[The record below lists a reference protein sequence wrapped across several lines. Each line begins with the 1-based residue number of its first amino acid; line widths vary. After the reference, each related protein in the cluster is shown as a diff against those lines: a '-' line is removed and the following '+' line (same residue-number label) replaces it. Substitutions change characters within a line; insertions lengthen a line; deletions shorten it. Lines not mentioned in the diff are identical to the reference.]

1 MDASPRFLLCYD
13 RSQSLRYPDGSRSS
27 VTTLIGPF
35 SLRARPRLRLLRFCD
50 GVPRRRGPCGATWLS
65 TDAPKCCYFRSVMD
79 LLLIFQISQV
89 LNQGVTFGT
98 TSFTALLVGV
108 ERRVSPRRSLHPGVY
123 DGLGK
128 SCNKKQIDGKAS
140 RGLASFSRFGN
151 F

>member
-13 RSQSLRYPDGSRSS
+13 RSRSLRYPDGSRSS

-50 GVPRRRGPCGATWLS
+50 GIPRRRGPCGAAWLS
-65 TDAPKCCYFRSVMD
+65 TDVPKCCYFRSVMD

-89 LNQGVTFGT
+89 LNQDVTFGT
-98 TSFTALLVGV
+98 TSCTALLVGGPG
-108 ERRVSPRRSLHPGVY
+108 RAGPGGRVSWFPGESLENTTRTNY
-123 DGLGK
+123 
-128 SCNKKQIDGKAS
+128 GKAS